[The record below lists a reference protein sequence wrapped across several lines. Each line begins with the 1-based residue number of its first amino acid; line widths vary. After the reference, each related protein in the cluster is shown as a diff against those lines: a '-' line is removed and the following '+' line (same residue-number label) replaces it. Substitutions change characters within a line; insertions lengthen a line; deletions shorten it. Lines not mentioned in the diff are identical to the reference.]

1 MKVTKLKIYK
11 NKRVADRD
19 NLFNY
24 VFEWISGDTVVWKE
38 TLKMSADELY
48 KSWKVRGESQG
59 IDLNIEPE
67 FSTFQTLV
75 LHLKCRKS

>member
-38 TLKMSADELY
+38 TLKMSADELMQP
-48 KSWKVRGESQG
+48 VESYNIDDIVAHKQKCCMN
-59 IDLNIEPE
+59 IDLADFTVENIEI
-67 FSTFQTLV
+67 
-75 LHLKCRKS
+75 

>member
-38 TLKMSADELY
+38 TMKMSADELMQPI
-48 KSWKVRGESQG
+48 ESYNLDDIIKHKQECCMV
-59 IDLNIEPE
+59 IDPATLIIETIE
-67 FSTFQTLV
+67 I
-75 LHLKCRKS
+75 